1 MVVGLHDD
9 DIVYIQMKSNK
20 GVGIMETEMQKSTR
34 KKTNSIFVELTGRPE
49 RDTVI
54 NDEDIA
60 NLKIALET
68 ARTLEE
74 FLALV

>member
-1 MVVGLHDD
+1 
-9 DIVYIQMKSNK
+9 
-20 GVGIMETEMQKSTR
+20 METEMQKSTR